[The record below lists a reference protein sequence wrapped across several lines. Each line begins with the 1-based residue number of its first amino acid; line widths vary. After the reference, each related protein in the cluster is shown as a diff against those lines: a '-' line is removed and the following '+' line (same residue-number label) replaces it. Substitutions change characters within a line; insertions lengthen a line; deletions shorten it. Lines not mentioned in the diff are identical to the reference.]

1 MRFSW
6 RYLLV
11 IPGLYLAFAILPPLF
26 ANNFVFRDHVARK
39 ISKACGC
46 RADVVDLKL
55 SSWTGRFKVD
65 IPALDLYEAKSDGKA
80 VMCLDYI
87 HFEMWPHQ
95 IFSPFFG
102 MEKGSVRT
110 MEWVRARERVKTFL
124 SAVPYLNVS
133 ELQFWEDESR
143 PAYFQRIRFDAKK
156 KNGCLNFNVS
166 CDVDCPALSESA
178 LTTRGRYDRSSKTL
192 FLDSLSFTGHKR
204 SAAKT
209 ILDGRIVEDV
219 SDVPFTLDCDCI
231 IDREK
236 VELNG
241 ISFMADRFLSTGS
254 ILKTRD
260 GLTFLLNGSG
270 NFTKELAQLC
280 GLQHRVSHFDSLD
293 CRLEGNPNESGK
305 LLTKGD
311 LTFKTGRLWGIELEG
326 AKLSFNALNDHLS
339 SLSLTSSFWQGKAT
353 INSRERALKKG
364 ASLLETKIDL
374 SDVSMSDMLE
384 HFKCSGRMPGGVCS
398 LTCDLTLTNGSLAAL
413 FDGGEETLSKLYGK
427 GRISAKNVN
436 LSYFTDRD
444 WQEGKVPVLL
454 QRLLGAGATIAQ
466 AKEELPFLQQIMQ
479 SLGKEKLR
487 NYSAS
492 FTIKDGRI
500 ISPATTLNGN
510 MGEIKASGS
519 CSLMGEMDYRLQM
532 RLNKALSN
540 QYAKQPLASLFI
552 QDGAIEIPIKLT
564 GSIRSPKATLDLS
577 PEKKALFED
586 RVLQVVTDFYNDKLG
601 SAAKRFL
608 GENESGDL
616 MQKIESSVKEL
627 LKKLL

>member
-305 LLTKGD
+305 LLTRTEEQIAATLEDYIVFELDGGVHACAALHFYED
-311 LTFKTGRLWGIELEG
+311 GQAEIAAVAVDENYAHMGIGPKMIDTLIEQAGEG
-326 AKLSFNALNDHLS
+326 GAESIFIMTTQTADWFEKLGFEED
-339 SLSLTSSFWQGKAT
+339 
-353 INSRERALKKG
+353 
-364 ASLLETKIDL
+364 KIDSIPEERKKL
-374 SDVSMSDMLE
+374 WDS
-384 HFKCSGRMPGGVCS
+384 RR
-398 LTCDLTLTNGSLAAL
+398 GS
-413 FDGGEETLSKLYGK
+413 
-427 GRISAKNVN
+427 
-436 LSYFTDRD
+436 
-444 WQEGKVPVLL
+444 KV
-454 QRLLGAGATIAQ
+454 
-466 AKEELPFLQQIMQ
+466 
-479 SLGKEKLR
+479 
-487 NYSAS
+487 
-492 FTIKDGRI
+492 
-500 ISPATTLNGN
+500 
-510 MGEIKASGS
+510 
-519 CSLMGEMDYRLQM
+519 YRL
-532 RLNKALSN
+532 
-540 QYAKQPLASLFI
+540 
-552 QDGAIEIPIKLT
+552 
-564 GSIRSPKATLDLS
+564 
-577 PEKKALFED
+577 
-586 RVLQVVTDFYNDKLG
+586 
-601 SAAKRFL
+601 KR
-608 GENESGDL
+608 
-616 MQKIESSVKEL
+616 
-627 LKKLL
+627 